1 MAELYVA
8 EPQGSLPEH
17 PLEDVTMSE
26 AFILP
31 AVTYMTGQ
39 QGTKFLYMLEVYVDN
54 FVQLAQT
61 DDEEALRR
69 CSRALLHGI
78 HSVLPSPAI
87 TGHVGE
93 EPLSMKKMMEGKGR
107 WEVRK

>member
-17 PLEDVTMSE
+17 PLEDVTVSE
-26 AFILP
+26 AFLLP

-61 DDEEALRR
+61 DNEEAL
-69 CSRALLHGI
+69 
-78 HSVLPSPAI
+78 
-87 TGHVGE
+87 
-93 EPLSMKKMMEGKGR
+93 
-107 WEVRK
+107 